1 MAVTYNAATAKR
13 KAETFAR
20 YEKRFLEGMRKLN
33 DGYLRTSGRQ
43 IGYPQAAAR
52 AAELVPTEYASAL
65 KYELSPKPKTLTYE
79 VNQERK
85 ARLLRHFGRRM
96 FFTDLDFD
104 AEAIARTFEERTK
117 IEEEFRWMKGDEM
130 MPFSPLYV
138 RRDESILAHAFM
150 TVMGML
156 LWRLT
161 WKRIREA
168 GIREEEREVLEALE
182 ELDLVLMS
190 RARRGSLHG
199 GEWKVAEHGPLA
211 EKLVQKLELGREI
224 PA

>member
-1 MAVTYNAATAKR
+1 MARLK
-13 KAETFAR
+13 EG
-20 YEKRFLEGMRKLN
+20 YE
-33 DGYLRTSGRQ
+33 RTSGRQ
-43 IGYPQAAAR
+43 VGYSQAAAR
-52 AAELVPTEYASAL
+52 AAALVPTEYGSTL
-65 KYELSPKPKTLTYE
+65 KYELSPTPKTLTYGVE
-79 VNQERK
+79 AEKK

-104 AEAIARTFEERTK
+104 AEAIARTYEERTK

-138 RRDESILAHAFM
+138 RRDKSILAHAFL

-168 GIREEEREVLEALE
+168 GIQEEEREVLEALE

-190 RARRGSLHG
+190 RARRGTLHG
-199 GEWKVAEHGPLA
+199 GEWKIAEHGPLA
-211 EKLVQKLELGREI
+211 ERLLEKLELGKEV